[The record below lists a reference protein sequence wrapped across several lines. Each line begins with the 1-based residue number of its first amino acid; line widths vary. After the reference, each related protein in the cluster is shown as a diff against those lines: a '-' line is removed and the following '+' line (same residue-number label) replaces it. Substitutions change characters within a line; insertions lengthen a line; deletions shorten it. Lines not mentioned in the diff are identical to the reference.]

1 MTAGHIVEYGTA
13 DEIFYEPKH
22 EYTKGLIKS
31 IPKLNVESKE
41 RLVPIEGQPVDLLT
55 QPAGSPFEQRC
66 TKCMKICLQQ
76 MPPKTDLSDTHY
88 SHCWLLQKEEFEEG
102 EKDCE

>member
-1 MTAGHIVEYGTA
+1 MSIIMITHDLGVVASMCEKIAVMYAGHIVEYGTA

-41 RLVPIEGQPVDLLT
+41 RLVPMK
-55 QPAGSPFEQRC
+55 GSRSIFSTRRQGVR
-66 TKCMKICLQQ
+66 LHRDVQNA
-76 MPPKTDLSDTHY
+76 
-88 SHCWLLQKEEFEEG
+88 
-102 EKDCE
+102 